1 MCLKQ
6 VLRETELLYPS
17 LFCLPVREQPA
28 LSLATMD
35 ATFEYS
41 PVICHQA
48 QLPPP
53 PPPSPERR
61 LLEPVCF
68 LHGRAKPQG
77 MLPSRLLLTAGRCRA
92 SEARKQS
99 SPEARSSLAGIP
111 GDSGQQR
118 ILAGPPLPSH
128 LMVALQDGGEGGAA
142 LCKAR
147 EPEGRANPS
156 EIEHLPASGPSLL
169 LQAVQRSSLRKCSW
183 APEDPLPGSPW
194 PR

>member
-1 MCLKQ
+1 M
-6 VLRETELLYPS
+6 LYRS

-35 ATFEYS
+35 VTFEYS

-48 QLPPP
+48 QLPPS

-77 MLPSRLLLTAGRCRA
+77 MLPSCLLLTAGRCRA
-92 SEARKQS
+92 SEARKL
-99 SPEARSSLAGIP
+99 PRGPLIP
-111 GDSGQQR
+111 GRHPRGFGAAENPRRAPASLPPDGG
-118 ILAGPPLPSH
+118 IAGL
-128 LMVALQDGGEGGAA
+128 GEGGAA

-156 EIEHLPASGPSLL
+156 ETEHLPASGPWLL